1 MLMKVLLCQAEAC
14 PLTWETSG
22 GVAARKALIGTATST
37 FGPVARELTKG
48 MQINH
53 EEPAKSLG
61 WACWEGLIKKE
72 LTFLG

>member
-1 MLMKVLLCQAEAC
+1 MEVWLPE
-14 PLTWETSG
+14 
-22 GVAARKALIGTATST
+22 KALSGTTTST
-37 FGPVARELTKG
+37 FAPVARELTKG
-48 MQINH
+48 MQIKQ